1 MAINNDK
8 IIPSLVWGQMNTYV
22 TGLKLIRTPASE
34 SPSTYNATAEDKD
47 TLFETKSTACYQG
60 KDRYPCKKTT
70 KSLNKSYHTRD
81 ETTWRYRSQRKCLE
95 VA

>member
-1 MAINNDK
+1 
-8 IIPSLVWGQMNTYV
+8 MNTYV

-81 ETTWRYRSQRKCLE
+81 ETT
-95 VA
+95 